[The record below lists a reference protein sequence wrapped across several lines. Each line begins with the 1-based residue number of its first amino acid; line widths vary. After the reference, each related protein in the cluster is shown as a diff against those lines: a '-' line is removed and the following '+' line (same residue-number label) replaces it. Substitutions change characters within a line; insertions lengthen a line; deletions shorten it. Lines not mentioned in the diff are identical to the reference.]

1 MAAINT
7 PIMNVIQ
14 LFGISETKDIND
26 WFSLVDEALHELEVE
41 LDIQIV
47 NDVQLFVYY
56 NLSGIPALVIN
67 EEVVFQKEVPTLE
80 ALTLA
85 LKERLDEFDVV
96 Y

>member
-1 MAAINT
+1 MAVINAQV
-7 PIMNVIQ
+7 MNVIQ
-14 LFGISETKDIND
+14 LFGITETKDIKE
-26 WFSLVDEALHELEVE
+26 WFTLVDEALHELEVE

-47 NDVQLFVYY
+47 SDVQLFVYY

-85 LKERLDEFDVV
+85 LKERLDEFNVV